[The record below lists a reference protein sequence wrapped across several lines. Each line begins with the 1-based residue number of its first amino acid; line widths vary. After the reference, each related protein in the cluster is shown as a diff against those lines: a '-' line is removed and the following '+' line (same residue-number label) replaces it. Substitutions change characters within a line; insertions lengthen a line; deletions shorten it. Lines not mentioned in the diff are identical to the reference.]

1 MHFLEIA
8 YEKQSEIIIP
18 TFCLNNQMA
27 YINKVSA
34 VAAILFFA
42 VAIAP
47 LLAEPQT
54 PTFPK
59 MDPVCAS
66 VMPDLLEKCF
76 ATVRETPT
84 DDCCSDLKTA
94 TTTQVTCLCDNYIA
108 NPAIVNITGPY
119 SAGITTKCGVFD
131 KYSCNS
137 TSNGG
142 GEGSSGNSSS
152 SSNGKNN
159 STSEGNGGRA
169 NTVSGS
175 MAVFGLIASLICVM
189 F

>member
-1 MHFLEIA
+1 M
-8 YEKQSEIIIP
+8 
-18 TFCLNNQMA
+18 
-27 YINKVSA
+27 VSA
-34 VAAILFFA
+34 VAAILLFV
-42 VAIAP
+42 VAISP
-47 LLAEPQT
+47 LLADPQT
-54 PTFPK
+54 PTFPE

-66 VMPDLLEKCF
+66 VMPDLLKKCF

-84 DDCCSDLKTA
+84 DDCCSDLKSA

-108 NPAIVNITGPY
+108 NPALVNITGPY
-119 SAGITTKCGVFD
+119 SAGITTKCGVSN

-142 GEGSSGNSSS
+142 GEGSSSSNSSS
-152 SSNGKNN
+152 SSNGKDN

-169 NTVSGS
+169 NTVASSIAVSGL
-175 MAVFGLIASLICVM
+175 VASLIFVM